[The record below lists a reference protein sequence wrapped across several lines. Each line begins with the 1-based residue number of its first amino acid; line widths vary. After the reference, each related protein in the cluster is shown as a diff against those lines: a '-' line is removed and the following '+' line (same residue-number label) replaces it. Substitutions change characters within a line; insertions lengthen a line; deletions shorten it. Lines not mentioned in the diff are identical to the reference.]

1 MQVTQALHHL
11 LQQEPDRPLTV
22 YDGRVR
28 TVAESADRVARL
40 ADGLRSAGAGDGD
53 RVGMLALNS
62 DRFHEF
68 LLAVPWAGAV
78 VNPVNIRWSPAEIA
92 YSLADCDT
100 RLLLVDDAFA
110 PVIPELRE
118 RAPSLAAVIF
128 CGDGPQPDGTLHYEQ
143 LLADSSPAPDARRGG
158 GDLYGIFYTGGTT
171 GTPKGVMLSHDNLLA
186 SFLGAMTTVDLLSRG
201 GRLLHTAPMFHLA
214 AGCAWLGGMFTGC
227 THVLV
232 PMFTPAVVAAA
243 ISEHQVTDVLLVPTM
258 IQMLIDAPQTADA
271 DLTSVRR
278 VLYGASPISAAV
290 LDRARK
296 RLESAAFT
304 QAYGMTE
311 LAPIAT
317 LLTPADHDDP
327 ALTRSA
333 GRAAAHAEIA
343 VVDPDDHELPRGQVG
358 EVVVR
363 GDNVMAGYW
372 NQPEQTAAAL
382 RGGWM
387 HTGDAGY
394 LDDRGYLFIV
404 DRLKDMII
412 TGGENVYS
420 AEVEN
425 ALAGHPAVAAC
436 AVIGVPDPQWGERVH
451 AVVVLQPGR
460 EATGEQLREFCRG
473 QIAGYKLPRSIAFVD
488 ALPISGTGKVLKR
501 ELRKQHWD
509 TTDRNVS

>member
-1 MQVTQALHHL
+1 MQVTQALHRL

-22 YDGRVR
+22 CDGRVR

-40 ADGLRSAGAGDGD
+40 AGALRSAGAGNGD

-100 RLLLVDDAFA
+100 RVLLIDDAFA

-118 RAPSLAAVIF
+118 RAPSLATVIF

-186 SFLGAMTTVDLLSRG
+186 SFLGAMTTADLLSRG
-201 GRLLHTAPMFHLA
+201 GRLLHAAPMFHLA

-232 PMFTPAVVAAA
+232 PMFTPAAVAAA

-258 IQMLIDAPQTADA
+258 IQMLTDAPQTEDA

-317 LLTPADHDDP
+317 LLTPADHDNP

-343 VVDPDDHELPRGQVG
+343 VVVPDDHELPRGQVG

-425 ALAGHPAVAAC
+425 ALNGHPAVAAC
-436 AVIGVPDPQWGERVH
+436 AVIGVPDPAWGERIH

-473 QIAGYKLPRSIAFVD
+473 QIAGYKLPRSVAFVD
-488 ALPISGTGKVLKR
+488 ALPISGAGKVLKR